1 MPDLAPA
8 YGSDAGREVI
18 WEGAADGAAGLIEE
32 IRENSMASTCFC
44 CPSYYHGPGRI
55 GIAGVIDPETGILLL
70 ILAWSGRRH
79 YCGVC

>member
-1 MPDLAPA
+1 VPDLAPA

-44 CPSYYHGPGRI
+44 C
-55 GIAGVIDPETGILLL
+55 
-70 ILAWSGRRH
+70 RRATMAPA
-79 YCGVC
+79 VLVLPASSTRRQA